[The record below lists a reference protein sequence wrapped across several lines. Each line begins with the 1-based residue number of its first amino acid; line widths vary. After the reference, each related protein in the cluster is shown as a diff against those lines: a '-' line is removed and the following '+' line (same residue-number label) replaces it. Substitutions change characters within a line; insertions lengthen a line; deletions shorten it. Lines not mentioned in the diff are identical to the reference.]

1 MIIRPKVRGFVCVT
15 AHPTGCA
22 ANVQEQIDYVKNQPP
37 VEGGPKNVLVLG
49 ASTGYGLASRIA
61 AAFGCG
67 ANTLGVFFERP
78 SERGRTA
85 TPGWYNSIAFEKQAK
100 AAGLYASSL
109 NGDAFSKEIK
119 EQALERIKTDMGKI
133 DLVVY
138 SLAAPRRTDPETG
151 EVYRSTLKPIGTDYS
166 NKYLDTDRRTI
177 QEAHLEAATD
187 EDIRNTVKVMGGEDW
202 ELWIQALKDADL
214 LADGCKTVA
223 YDYIGPQVTWPV
235 YKEGTIGRAK
245 IDLRRA
251 KAAIN
256 ESLEAIQGKAH
267 VAVNK
272 AVVTQASS
280 AIPGVNLY
288 ITILFKIMK
297 ERGGHEGCIEQMSR
311 LFNDRLYNSSDVP
324 VDELGL
330 IRMDDLEMADA
341 IQNAVSEVWP
351 KVETDTID
359 ELTDFVGYQAEF
371 LRLFGFGVDGV
382 DYEVEVEPELD
393 FASPPSRNIR
403 VAALFFAFN
412 ESGRTTRRKRIG
424 QNRRARA

>member
-22 ANVQEQIDYVKNQPP
+22 ANVQEQIDYVKSQTP
-37 VEGGPKNVLVLG
+37 VENGPKNVLILG
-49 ASTGYGLASRIA
+49 ASTGYGLSSRIA
-61 AAFGCG
+61 AAFGAG

-85 TPGWYNSIAFEKQAK
+85 SPGWYNSVAFEKQAK
-100 AAGLYASSL
+100 AAGLYASSI

-119 EQALERIKTDMGKI
+119 DQTLARIKADMGKI
-133 DLVVY
+133 DLVIY

-151 EVYRSTLKPIGTDYS
+151 EVYKSTLKPIGSNYS
-166 NKYLDTDRRTI
+166 NKYLDTDKRTI
-177 QEAHLEAATD
+177 QMAELDAATD

-202 ELWIQALKDADL
+202 ELWIHALRDSDL

-223 YDYIGPQVTWPV
+223 YDYIGPKVTWPV

-245 IDLRRA
+245 LDLRRA

-256 ESLEAIQGKAH
+256 ETLDPINGAAH

-297 ERGGHEGCIEQMSR
+297 ELGGHEGCTEQMAR
-311 LFNDRLYNSSDVP
+311 LFKDRLYNGGEVP

-330 IRMDDLEMADA
+330 IRMDDLEMDEP
-341 IQNAVSEVWP
+341 IQNAVAEVWP
-351 KVETDTID
+351 KVETDTVD
-359 ELTDFVGYQAEF
+359 ELTDFVGYREEF
-371 LRLFGFGVDGV
+371 LRLFGFGVDDV
-382 DYEVEVEPELD
+382 DYEAEVEPEVD
-393 FASPPSRNIR
+393 F
-403 VAALFFAFN
+403 
-412 ESGRTTRRKRIG
+412 E
-424 QNRRARA
+424 

>member
-22 ANVQEQIDYVKNQPP
+22 ANVQEQIDYVKSQTP
-37 VEGGPKNVLVLG
+37 VKNGPKNVLILG
-49 ASTGYGLASRIA
+49 ASTGYGLSSRVA
-61 AAFGCG
+61 AAFGSG

-85 TPGWYNSIAFEKQAK
+85 SPGWYNSVAFEKQAK
-100 AAGLYASSL
+100 AAGLYASSI

-119 EQALERIKTDMGKI
+119 DQTLARIKADMGKI
-133 DLVVY
+133 DLVIY

-151 EVYRSTLKPIGTDYS
+151 EVYKSTLKPIGSNYS
-166 NKYLDTDRRTI
+166 NKYLDTDKRTI
-177 QEAHLEAATD
+177 QMAELDAATD

-202 ELWIQALKDADL
+202 ELWIHALRDSDL

-223 YDYIGPQVTWPV
+223 YDYIGPKVTWPV

-245 IDLRRA
+245 LDLRRA

-256 ESLEAIQGKAH
+256 ETLDPINGAAH

-297 ERGGHEGCIEQMSR
+297 NLGGHEGCTEQMAR
-311 LFNDRLYNSSDVP
+311 LFKDRLYNGGEVP

-330 IRMDDLEMADA
+330 IRMDDLEMDEP
-341 IQNAVSEVWP
+341 IQNAVAEVWP
-351 KVETDTID
+351 KVETDTVD
-359 ELTDFVGYQAEF
+359 ELTDFVGYQEEF

-382 DYEVEVEPELD
+382 DYEAEVEPEVH
-393 FASPPSRNIR
+393 F
-403 VAALFFAFN
+403 
-412 ESGRTTRRKRIG
+412 E
-424 QNRRARA
+424 

>member
-22 ANVQEQIDYVKNQPP
+22 ANVQEQIDYVKNQTP
-37 VEGGPKNVLVLG
+37 VENGPKNVLILG
-49 ASTGYGLASRIA
+49 ASTGYGLSSRIA
-61 AAFGCG
+61 AAFGAG

-85 TPGWYNSIAFEKQAK
+85 SPGWYNSVAFEKQAK
-100 AAGLYASSL
+100 AAGLYASSI
-109 NGDAFSKEIK
+109 NGDAFSKDIK
-119 EQALERIKTDMGKI
+119 DQTLARIKADMGKI
-133 DLVVY
+133 DLVIY

-151 EVYRSTLKPIGTDYS
+151 EVYKSTLKPIGTNYS
-166 NKYLDTDRRTI
+166 NKYLDTDKRTI
-177 QEAHLEAATD
+177 QMAELDAATD

-202 ELWIQALKDADL
+202 ELWIQALKDSDL

-223 YDYIGPQVTWPV
+223 YDYIGPKVTWPI

-245 IDLRRA
+245 LDLRRA

-256 ESLEAIQGKAH
+256 ETIGSINGAAH

-297 ERGGHEGCIEQMSR
+297 KLGGHEGCVEQMAR
-311 LFNDRLYNSSDVP
+311 LFKDRLYNGGEVP
-324 VDELGL
+324 LDELGL
-330 IRMDDLEMADA
+330 IRMDDLEMGEP
-341 IQNAVSEVWP
+341 IQNAVAEVWP
-351 KVETDTID
+351 KVETDTVD
-359 ELTDFVGYQAEF
+359 ELTDFVGYREEF
-371 LRLFGFGVDGV
+371 LRLFGFGVDNV
-382 DYEVEVEPELD
+382 DYEAEVEPEVD
-393 FASPPSRNIR
+393 F
-403 VAALFFAFN
+403 
-412 ESGRTTRRKRIG
+412 E
-424 QNRRARA
+424 

>member
-22 ANVQEQIDYVKNQPP
+22 ANVQEQIDYVKSQTP
-37 VEGGPKNVLVLG
+37 VKNGPKNVLILG
-49 ASTGYGLASRIA
+49 ASTGYGLSSRVA
-61 AAFGCG
+61 AAFGSG

-85 TPGWYNSIAFEKQAK
+85 SPGWYNSVAFEKQAK
-100 AAGLYASSL
+100 AAGLYASSI

-119 EQALERIKTDMGKI
+119 DQTLARIKADMGKI
-133 DLVVY
+133 DLVIY

-151 EVYRSTLKPIGTDYS
+151 EVYKSTLKPIGSNYS
-166 NKYLDTDRRTI
+166 NKYLDTDKRTI
-177 QEAHLEAATD
+177 QMAELDAATD

-202 ELWIQALKDADL
+202 ELWIHALRDSDL
-214 LADGCKTVA
+214 LAEGCKTVA
-223 YDYIGPQVTWPV
+223 YDYIGPKVTWPV

-245 IDLRRA
+245 LDLRRA

-256 ESLEAIQGKAH
+256 ETLGSIDGAAH

-297 ERGGHEGCIEQMSR
+297 ELGGHEGCTEQMAR
-311 LFNDRLYNSSDVP
+311 LFKDRLYNGGEVP

-330 IRMDDLEMADA
+330 IRMDDLEMDEP
-341 IQNAVSEVWP
+341 IQNAVAEVWP
-351 KVETDTID
+351 KVETDTVD
-359 ELTDFVGYQAEF
+359 ELTDFVGYQEEF

-382 DYEVEVEPELD
+382 DYEAEVEPEVH
-393 FASPPSRNIR
+393 F
-403 VAALFFAFN
+403 
-412 ESGRTTRRKRIG
+412 E
-424 QNRRARA
+424 

>member
-22 ANVQEQIDYVKNQPP
+22 ANVQEQIDYVKKQAP

-67 ANTLGVFFERP
+67 ANTLGVFFERA

-85 TPGWYNSIAFEKQAK
+85 TPGWYNSVAFEKQAK

-119 EQALERIKTDMGKI
+119 EQALERIKADMGKI
-133 DLVVY
+133 DLVIY
-138 SLAAPRRTDPETG
+138 SLAAPRRTDPDTG
-151 EVYRSTLKPIGTDYS
+151 EVYRSTLKPIGTNYS
-166 NKYLDTDRRTI
+166 NKYLDTDKKTI
-177 QEAHLEAATD
+177 QEAELEAATD

-202 ELWIQALKDADL
+202 ELWIQALKNADL

-223 YDYIGPQVTWPV
+223 YDYIGPKVTWPV

-245 IDLRRA
+245 LDLRRA

-256 ESLEAIQGKAH
+256 ESLEAIQGQAH

-297 ERGGHEGCIEQMSR
+297 EQGGHEGCIEQMSR
-311 LFNDRLYNSSDVP
+311 LFNDRLYNGNDVP

-330 IRMDDLEMADA
+330 IRMDDWEMAEA
-341 IQNAVSEVWP
+341 IQSAVADVWP
-351 KVETDTID
+351 KIETDTID
-359 ELTDFVGYQAEF
+359 ELTDFVGYQSEF
-371 LRLFGFGVDGV
+371 LRLFGFGIDGL
-382 DYEVEVEPELD
+382 DYETEVEPKVNFE
-393 FASPPSRNIR
+393 
-403 VAALFFAFN
+403 
-412 ESGRTTRRKRIG
+412 
-424 QNRRARA
+424 

>member
-22 ANVQEQIDYVKNQPP
+22 ANVQEQIDYVKKQTP
-37 VEGGPKNVLVLG
+37 VEGGPINVLILG
-49 ASTGYGLASRIA
+49 ASTGYGLSSRVA
-61 AAFGCG
+61 AAFGAG

-85 TPGWYNSIAFEKQAK
+85 SPGWYNSVAFEKQAK
-100 AAGLYASSL
+100 AAGLYASSI
-109 NGDAFSKEIK
+109 NGDAFSKDIK
-119 EQALERIKTDMGKI
+119 DQTLERIKADMGKV
-133 DLVVY
+133 DLVIY

-151 EVYRSTLKPIGTDYS
+151 EVYKSTLKPIGSNYS
-166 NKYLDTDRRTI
+166 NKYLDTDKRTI
-177 QEAHLEAATD
+177 QMAELDAATD

-202 ELWIQALKDADL
+202 ELWIQALKDSDL
-214 LADGCKTVA
+214 LSDGCKTVA
-223 YDYIGPQVTWPV
+223 YDYIGPKVTWPV

-245 IDLRRA
+245 LDLRRA

-256 ESLEAIQGKAH
+256 ETIGSIDGAAH

-297 ERGGHEGCIEQMSR
+297 ELGGHEGCIEQMAR
-311 LFNDRLYNSSDVP
+311 LFKDRLYNGGEVP
-324 VDELGL
+324 VDGLGL
-330 IRMDDLEMADA
+330 IRMDDREMGEA
-341 IQNAVSEVWP
+341 IQNAVAEVWP
-351 KVETDTID
+351 KVETDTVD
-359 ELTDFVGYQAEF
+359 ELTDFVGYQEEF

-382 DYEVEVEPELD
+382 DYQAEVEPEVD
-393 FASPPSRNIR
+393 F
-403 VAALFFAFN
+403 
-412 ESGRTTRRKRIG
+412 E
-424 QNRRARA
+424 

>member
-22 ANVQEQIDYVKNQPP
+22 ANVQEQIDYVKSQTP
-37 VEGGPKNVLVLG
+37 VKNGPKNVLILG
-49 ASTGYGLASRIA
+49 ASTGYGLSSRVA
-61 AAFGCG
+61 AAFGSG

-85 TPGWYNSIAFEKQAK
+85 SPGWYNSVAFEKQAK
-100 AAGLYASSL
+100 AAGLYASSI

-119 EQALERIKTDMGKI
+119 DQTLARIKADMGKI
-133 DLVVY
+133 DLVIY

-151 EVYRSTLKPIGTDYS
+151 EVYKSTLKPIGSNYS
-166 NKYLDTDRRTI
+166 NKYLDTDKRTI
-177 QEAHLEAATD
+177 QMAELDAATD

-202 ELWIQALKDADL
+202 ELWIHALRDSDL

-223 YDYIGPQVTWPV
+223 YDYIGPKVTWPV

-245 IDLRRA
+245 LDLRRA

-256 ESLEAIQGKAH
+256 ETLDPINGAAH

-297 ERGGHEGCIEQMSR
+297 DLGGHEGCTEQMAR
-311 LFNDRLYNSSDVP
+311 LFKDRLYNGGEVP

-330 IRMDDLEMADA
+330 IRMDDLEMGEP
-341 IQNAVSEVWP
+341 IQNAVAEVWP
-351 KVETDTID
+351 KVETDTVD
-359 ELTDFVGYQAEF
+359 ELTDFVGYQEEF

-382 DYEVEVEPELD
+382 DYEAEVEPEVD
-393 FASPPSRNIR
+393 F
-403 VAALFFAFN
+403 
-412 ESGRTTRRKRIG
+412 E
-424 QNRRARA
+424 

>member
-22 ANVQEQIDYVKNQPP
+22 ANVQEQIDYVKKQTP
-37 VEGGPKNVLVLG
+37 VEGGPKNVLILG
-49 ASTGYGLASRIA
+49 ASTGYGLSSRVA
-61 AAFGCG
+61 AAFGAG

-85 TPGWYNSIAFEKQAK
+85 SPGWYNSVAFEKQAK
-100 AAGLYASSL
+100 AAGLYASSI
-109 NGDAFSKEIK
+109 NGDAFSKDIK
-119 EQALERIKTDMGKI
+119 DQTLERIKADMGKI
-133 DLVVY
+133 DLVIY

-151 EVYRSTLKPIGTDYS
+151 EVYKSTLKPIGSNYS
-166 NKYLDTDRRTI
+166 NKYLDTDKRTI
-177 QEAHLEAATD
+177 QMAELEAATD

-202 ELWIQALKDADL
+202 ELWIQALKDSDL
-214 LADGCKTVA
+214 LSDGCKTVA
-223 YDYIGPQVTWPV
+223 YDYIGPKVTWPV

-245 IDLRRA
+245 LDLRRA

-256 ESLEAIQGKAH
+256 ETIESIDGAAH

-297 ERGGHEGCIEQMSR
+297 ELGGHEGCIEQMAR
-311 LFNDRLYNSSDVP
+311 LFKDRLYRGGEVP

-330 IRMDDLEMADA
+330 IRMDDWEMREP
-341 IQNAVSEVWP
+341 IQNAVAEIWP
-351 KVETDTID
+351 KVETDTVD
-359 ELTDFVGYQAEF
+359 ELTDFVGYQEEF

-382 DYEVEVEPELD
+382 DYEAEVEPEVD
-393 FASPPSRNIR
+393 F
-403 VAALFFAFN
+403 
-412 ESGRTTRRKRIG
+412 E
-424 QNRRARA
+424 

>member
-22 ANVQEQIDYVKNQPP
+22 ANIQEQIDYVKKQTP
-37 VEGGPKNVLVLG
+37 VEGGPKNVLILG
-49 ASTGYGLASRIA
+49 ASTGYGLSSRVA
-61 AAFGCG
+61 AAFGAG

-85 TPGWYNSIAFEKQAK
+85 SPGWYNSVAFEKQAK
-100 AAGLYASSL
+100 AAGLYASSI
-109 NGDAFSKEIK
+109 NGDAFSKDIK
-119 EQALERIKTDMGKI
+119 DQTLERIKADMGKV
-133 DLVVY
+133 DLVIY

-151 EVYRSTLKPIGTDYS
+151 EVYKSTLKPIGSNYS
-166 NKYLDTDRRTI
+166 NKYLDTDKRTI
-177 QEAHLEAATD
+177 QMAELDAATD

-202 ELWIQALKDADL
+202 ELWIQALKDSDL
-214 LADGCKTVA
+214 LSDGCKTVA
-223 YDYIGPQVTWPV
+223 YDYIGPKVTWPV

-245 IDLRRA
+245 LDLRRA

-256 ESLEAIQGKAH
+256 ETIGSIDGAAH

-297 ERGGHEGCIEQMSR
+297 ELGGHEGCIEQMAR
-311 LFNDRLYNSSDVP
+311 LFKDRLYNGGEVP

-330 IRMDDLEMADA
+330 IRMDDWEMGEA
-341 IQNAVSEVWP
+341 IQNAVAEVWP
-351 KVETDTID
+351 KVETDTVD
-359 ELTDFVGYQAEF
+359 ELTDFVGYQEEF

-382 DYEVEVEPELD
+382 DYEAEVEPEVD
-393 FASPPSRNIR
+393 F
-403 VAALFFAFN
+403 
-412 ESGRTTRRKRIG
+412 E
-424 QNRRARA
+424 